1 MARFGMLGK
10 LVTHPGRRE
19 ELVELLMDTTKHLA
33 GADGSELYLVSR
45 AVDDPDAVWV
55 VEVWRDEAAHRASL
69 ETPEVRAAI
78 ERGMP
83 LIARTDGVKLDPVG
97 GLGLGWAKVTNSG

>member
-19 ELVELLMDTTKHLA
+19 ELVELLMDATRHLA
-33 GADGSELYLVSR
+33 GVDGSELYVVSR

-55 VEVWRDEAAHRASL
+55 VEVWRDETAHRASL

-83 LIARTDGVKLDPVG
+83 LIARTDRVELDPVG
-97 GLGLGWAKVTNSG
+97 GLGLG